1 MPFNEATHK
10 ANLQLLQDSEGFSP
24 EITVGLASFAK
35 KHVAGINDDVVVAD
49 TPVGEA
55 SAAKPAGRRPSGSTA
70 RRPSVS
76 RYAGGEG

>member
-49 TPVGEA
+49 TPVG
-55 SAAKPAGRRPSGSTA
+55 SAANPAGRRPSGSTA